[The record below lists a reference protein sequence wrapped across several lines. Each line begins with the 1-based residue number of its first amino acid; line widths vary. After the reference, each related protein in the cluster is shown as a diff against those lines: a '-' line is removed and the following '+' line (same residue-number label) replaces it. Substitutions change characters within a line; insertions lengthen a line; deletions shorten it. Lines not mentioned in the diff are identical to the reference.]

1 MTIVSFSRLLKD
13 VNPVLAAEWHPTK
26 NTVLSLET
34 IFANSGKK
42 AWWLCSTCEYEWEAQ
57 IASRNRGNG
66 CPRCAG
72 KVITPENSFMLLH
85 PVIAAEY
92 NHERNSKPLEVV
104 AAISH
109 YKAWWKCL
117 ENSEHSWQAMVMNRV
132 RQGDGC
138 PYCSGRYATSENNL
152 AVARP
157 DLAAEFDLVKNAP
170 LTPYDIT
177 PKTPKKFWW
186 ECGEGHSY
194 QRSPNARNS
203 DKNSNCWECKSVAF
217 LFPHLIAEWDYD
229 KNSRR
234 PEETFAH
241 STTHKIWWKCTKKH
255 SWQATPAS
263 RTRFGRE
270 SGCPDC
276 IRSQTSDIEEQL
288 RDEIIASQLLV
299 NVNPS
304 QNATVP
310 DITHFNNRK
319 YKVDILGE
327 YKGRPIIIEWDSWY
341 WHADVLR
348 GGNSSYLR
356 DTAKTETLLQAN
368 CYVIRLREA
377 RFDVSLMPLQLDN
390 SHLLQLSY
398 DYNAEGRSFQSFCK
412 TLKTWL
418 QTL

>member
-1 MTIVSFSRLLKD
+1 MKTVASSRLLKA
-13 VNPVLAAEWHPTK
+13 VNPVLASEWHPTK

-42 AWWLCSTCEYEWEAQ
+42 AWWLCSTCEYEWQAQ
-57 IASRNRGNG
+57 VASRNRGNG

-85 PVIAAEY
+85 PTIAAEY
-92 NHERNSKPLEVV
+92 DHERNNKPLEAVT
-104 AAISH
+104 AISH
-109 YKAWWKCL
+109 YKAWWKCSV
-117 ENSEHSWQAMVMNRV
+117 NSEHNWQAMVMNRV

-138 PYCSGRYATSENNL
+138 PYCSGRYATSDNNL
-152 AVARP
+152 AIARP

-170 LTPYDIT
+170 LTPYDVT

-186 ECGEGHSY
+186 KCGAGHSY
-194 QRSPNARNS
+194 LRSLNDRNGT
-203 DKNSNCWECKSVAF
+203 KNSNCWECKSVAF
-217 LFPHLIAEWDYD
+217 LFPKLLTEWDYS
-229 KNSRR
+229 KNKGINPHELSYGSR
-234 PEETFAH
+234 
-241 STTHKIWWKCTKKH
+241 KQVWWKCSNNH
-255 SWQATPAS
+255 SWRTTPNS
-263 RTRFGRE
+263 RTSIGKL

-288 RDEIIASQLLV
+288 RNEIIVSNLLA
-299 NVNPS
+299 NVIPS
-304 QNATVP
+304 QNASVP
-310 DITHFNNRK
+310 DVVDSKNRT
-319 YKVDILGE
+319 YRVDILGE
-327 YKGRPIIIEWDSWY
+327 YNGKSVIIEWDSWY

-356 DTAKTETLLQAN
+356 DTVKTETLLRAD
-368 CYVIRLREA
+368 CYVVRLRES

-390 SHLLQLSY
+390 PHLLQLSY
-398 DYNAEGRSFQSFCK
+398 DYNAEGRSFQSFCE